1 MTIPAGTLRYLLCF
15 HRVENVKDEYGSIK
29 KKPSETPTFKARAR
43 RIKNYGGIKH
53 IDGEVIMS
61 QTLNFKIRNNKL
73 FDGNMVVYYDDKE
86 YSIDFYEKDKFDN
99 SIEITLKKTNT

>member
-15 HRVENVKDEYGSIK
+15 HKIENVRDEYGSVK
-29 KKPSETPTFKARAR
+29 KKPSELPTFKARAR

-73 FDGNMVVYYDDKE
+73 FDENMIVYYDDKE
-86 YSIDFYEKDKFDN
+86 YSIDFYEKDMFDN